1 MKKSTLLYLL
11 AMILGL
17 LSLLLT
23 VSSVMLWLVF
33 PRGFYGVRVLWADI
47 HKWGGLALG
56 VGVLLHVLLHWK
68 WLVQKTRR
76 YLGLRPRREARTST
90 GPAEVAAQ
98 PEPN

>member
-11 AMILGL
+11 VVVLGL

-23 VSSVMLWLVF
+23 VSSAMLWLVF
-33 PRGFYGVRVLWADI
+33 PRGFYAVRVLWADI

-56 VGVLLHVLLHWK
+56 VGVLIHVLLHWK
-68 WLVQKTRR
+68 WLLRKTRR
-76 YLGLRPRREARTST
+76 YLGLGSRPGARAATGKRER
-90 GPAEVAAQ
+90 AAQ

>member
-11 AMILGL
+11 VVALGL

-33 PRGFYGVRVLWADI
+33 PRGFYAARKIWVDL

-56 VGVLLHVLLHWK
+56 VVALMHVLMHWK
-68 WLVQKTRR
+68 WLLRKTRR
-76 YLGLRPRREARTST
+76 YLGW
-90 GPAEVAAQ
+90 
-98 PEPN
+98 